1 MKTTYIRL
9 TIATALLLGIY
20 SCKKGE
26 VAETDLNAYATADST
41 SAIVSDSISSVA
53 DMKVKDKQF
62 IKTADVSME
71 VKDVYNATIAI
82 EKSVQELGGF
92 VTNSNLQSNVVSEN
106 TYNTSNEEAMLVK
119 KYQTENTMQVRIPT
133 EKLGEL
139 LMSINTNKLFL
150 NSRSIN
156 AEDVTANIKYSELEG
171 KRNQKTSE
179 NISKLKTNK
188 DKVTLDDENMS
199 EGNLQKLSSMNMT
212 DDLKY
217 STIQIYIKEP
227 QLRIAEIA
235 VTNTTSIDNKYKYN
249 ILKVIEK
256 RNQEEEAIAE
266 LIEDFENKIDTFFNF
281 IKGDEM
287 GKRLIAKIKDE
298 GSAFSQDEIYTDF
311 NKLYRKYTIMNKD
324 LGEFFKRETKDIL
337 NQMCDDF
344 ERSVINNGLELPSR
358 PTPPKK

>member
-1 MKTTYIRL
+1 MKTTYITL
-9 TIATALLLGIY
+9 SLSAVLLLGIY

-26 VAETDLNAYATADST
+26 VATTDLDAYATSDT
-41 SAIVSDSISSVA
+41 TVTVVSDSISSVA
-53 DMKVKDKQF
+53 SMKVKDKQF
-62 IKTADVSME
+62 IKTGDVSME

-92 VTNSNLQSNVVSEN
+92 VTNSNLQSNVVSES

-133 EKLGEL
+133 EKLGDL
-139 LMSINTNKLFL
+139 LTAINANKLFL

-171 KRNQKTSE
+171 KRNQKTAE

-188 DKVTLDDENMS
+188 DKVTLDNENMS
-199 EGNLQKLSSMNMT
+199 EGNLQKLQSMNMT

-217 STIQIYIKEP
+217 STVDIYIKEP

-249 ILKVIEK
+249 FIYDAKDGFIYGFYLIQRIIVALINIWPIL
-256 RNQEEEAIAE
+256 
-266 LIEDFENKIDTFFNF
+266 
-281 IKGDEM
+281 
-287 GKRLIAKIKDE
+287 LIAAALIYFLKKRKTSKPEHSKIQE
-298 GSAFSQDEIYTDF
+298 
-311 NKLYRKYTIMNKD
+311 
-324 LGEFFKRETKDIL
+324 
-337 NQMCDDF
+337 
-344 ERSVINNGLELPSR
+344 
-358 PTPPKK
+358 

>member
-1 MKTTYIRL
+1 MKTTYIQL
-9 TIATALLLGIY
+9 SLSAVLLLGIY

-26 VAETDLNAYATADST
+26 VSSADLEAYATTDST
-41 SAIVSDSISSVA
+41 AAIVSDSISSVA

-62 IKTADVSME
+62 IKTADVNME
-71 VKDVYNATIAI
+71 VKDVYNATVAI

-106 TYNTSNEEAMLVK
+106 TYNTSNEEAMLIK
-119 KYQTENTMQVRIPT
+119 KYQTENRMQVRIPT

-139 LMSINTNKLFL
+139 LTAINTNKLFL

-199 EGNLQKLSSMNMT
+199 EGDLQQLQSMNMT

-217 STIQIYIKEP
+217 STIDIYIKEP

-249 ILKVIEK
+249 FIYDAKDGFVYGFY
-256 RNQEEEAIAE
+256 
-266 LIEDFENKIDTFFNF
+266 LIQRIIVALINVWPLL
-281 IKGDEM
+281 
-287 GKRLIAKIKDE
+287 LIAAAILYFLRKRKTSKPGQPKIQE
-298 GSAFSQDEIYTDF
+298 
-311 NKLYRKYTIMNKD
+311 
-324 LGEFFKRETKDIL
+324 
-337 NQMCDDF
+337 
-344 ERSVINNGLELPSR
+344 
-358 PTPPKK
+358 

>member
-9 TIATALLLGIY
+9 SLSAVLLLGIY

-26 VAETDLNAYATADST
+26 VSSKDLEAYAVTDS
-41 SAIVSDSISSVA
+41 AAVVLSDSISSVA

-62 IKTADVSME
+62 IKTADVNME

-82 EKSVQELGGF
+82 EKSVQDLGGF

-119 KYQTENTMQVRIPT
+119 KYQTENRMQVRIPT

-139 LMSINTNKLFL
+139 LTAINTNKLFL

-188 DKVTLDDENMS
+188 DKVKLDDENMS
-199 EGNLQKLSSMNMT
+199 EGNLQKFSSMNMT

-217 STIQIYIKEP
+217 STIDIYIKEP

-249 ILKVIEK
+249 FIYDAKDGFVYGFY
-256 RNQEEEAIAE
+256 
-266 LIEDFENKIDTFFNF
+266 LIQRIIVALINVWPLL
-281 IKGDEM
+281 
-287 GKRLIAKIKDE
+287 LIAAAIIYFLRKRKISKPE
-298 GSAFSQDEIYTDF
+298 HSKIQE
-311 NKLYRKYTIMNKD
+311 
-324 LGEFFKRETKDIL
+324 
-337 NQMCDDF
+337 
-344 ERSVINNGLELPSR
+344 
-358 PTPPKK
+358 

>member
-1 MKTTYIRL
+1 MKTTYIQL
-9 TIATALLLGIY
+9 SLSAVLLLGIY

-26 VAETDLNAYATADST
+26 VAETDLNAYATTDST
-41 SAIVSDSISSVA
+41 AAVLSDSISSVA

-62 IKTADVSME
+62 IKTADVNME

-82 EKSVQELGGF
+82 EKSVQDLGGF
-92 VTNSNLQSNVVSEN
+92 VTNSNLQSNVVSES

-119 KYQTENTMQVRIPT
+119 KYQTENRMQVRIPT

-139 LMSINTNKLFL
+139 LTAINTNKLFL

-188 DKVTLDDENMS
+188 DKVTLDDKNMS
-199 EGNLQKLSSMNMT
+199 EGNLQKFSSMNMT

-217 STIQIYIKEP
+217 STIDIYIKEP

-249 ILKVIEK
+249 FIYDAKDGFVYGFY
-256 RNQEEEAIAE
+256 
-266 LIEDFENKIDTFFNF
+266 LIQRIIVALINVWPLV
-281 IKGDEM
+281 
-287 GKRLIAKIKDE
+287 LIAAIIIYFLRKRKVSKPAQPKIQE
-298 GSAFSQDEIYTDF
+298 
-311 NKLYRKYTIMNKD
+311 
-324 LGEFFKRETKDIL
+324 
-337 NQMCDDF
+337 
-344 ERSVINNGLELPSR
+344 
-358 PTPPKK
+358 

>member
-1 MKTTYIRL
+1 MKTTYIKL
-9 TIATALLLGIY
+9 SLSAVLLLGIY

-26 VAETDLNAYATADST
+26 VAETDLNAYATTDST
-41 SAIVSDSISSVA
+41 AAIVSDSISSVA

-92 VTNSNLQSNVVSEN
+92 VTNSNLQSNVISEDI
-106 TYNTSNEEAMLVK
+106 YNTSNEEAMLVK
-119 KYQTENTMQVRIPT
+119 KYQSENRMQVRIPT

-139 LMSINTNKLFL
+139 LTAINSNKLFL

-179 NISKLKTNK
+179 NINKLKTNK

-199 EGNLQKLSSMNMT
+199 EGNFQKLASMNMT
-212 DDLKY
+212 DNLKY
-217 STIQIYIKEP
+217 STIDIYIKEP

-249 ILKVIEK
+249 FIYDAKDGFVYGFYLIQRIIVALINIWPIL
-256 RNQEEEAIAE
+256 
-266 LIEDFENKIDTFFNF
+266 
-281 IKGDEM
+281 
-287 GKRLIAKIKDE
+287 LIAAALIYFLRKRKISKPE
-298 GSAFSQDEIYTDF
+298 Q
-311 NKLYRKYTIMNKD
+311 
-324 LGEFFKRETKDIL
+324 
-337 NQMCDDF
+337 
-344 ERSVINNGLELPSR
+344 
-358 PTPPKK
+358 PKIQQ